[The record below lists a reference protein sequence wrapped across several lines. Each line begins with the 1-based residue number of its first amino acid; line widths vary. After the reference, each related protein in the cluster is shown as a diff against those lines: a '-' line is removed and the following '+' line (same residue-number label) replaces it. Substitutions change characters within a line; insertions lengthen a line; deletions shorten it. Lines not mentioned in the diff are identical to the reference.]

1 MILAADVHYFGA
13 GARAAGVLFADWD
26 AAAPTAEL
34 SLDIDR
40 VAAYEPGAFYRRELP
55 CLAALLAQLDALP
68 ACVVVDGHVWLD
80 GDGRPGLG
88 ARLWESLQRRVAV
101 VGVAKTRFV
110 DTPAEAE
117 VLRGAGARPL
127 YVTAAGMD
135 PALARAA
142 VARMAGAHRLPDVLK
157 RADRLARGG

>member
-1 MILAADVHYFGA
+1 MIFAADVHYFDS
-13 GARAAGVLFADWD
+13 GARAAGVLFGDWGD
-26 AAAPTAEL
+26 AAAAAEL
-34 SLDIDR
+34 TLDIDN

-55 CLAALLAQLDALP
+55 CLSALLATLDAPP
-68 ACVVVDGHVWLD
+68 ACIVVDGHVWLD
-80 GDGRPGLG
+80 GAGRPGLG
-88 ARLWESLQRRVAV
+88 AHLWEALQRRVAV

-117 VLRGAGARPL
+117 VVRGGGARPL
-127 YVTAAGMD
+127 YVTAAGLD

-142 VARMAGAHRLPDVLK
+142 VARMHGEHRLPELLK